1 MPGITELP
9 KTSISQD
16 LSIDIEKTTDRLQRN
31 QGNITTQIV
40 NQTSLLPAGINLLVA
55 LQSTYTRTGLN
66 TRLSVSA

>member
-16 LSIDIEKTTDRLQRN
+16 LSNDIEKTTDRLQRN

-40 NQTSLLPAGINLLVA
+40 NQTSLLPAGINLPVA
-55 LQSTYTRTGLN
+55 LQSTYTRTGLD